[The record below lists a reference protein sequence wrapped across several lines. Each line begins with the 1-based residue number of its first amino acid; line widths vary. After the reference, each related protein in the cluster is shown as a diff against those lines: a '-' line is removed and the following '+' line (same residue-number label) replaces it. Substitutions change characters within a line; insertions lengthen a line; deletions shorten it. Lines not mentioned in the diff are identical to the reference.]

1 MNRKKPLLSKLS
13 VKVKKKVEKILKKT
27 IDFKFFFK

>member
-1 MNRKKPLLSKLS
+1 MNRKNPLLSKLS